1 MVFGIFGLAWVI
13 PQNVLA
19 LMECWKGILVG
30 IVVRLFGG
38 AIPPCL
44 MWIIWREQKPSNF
57 DGFEYSPSELKLL
70 LLRTLY
76 DRMTA
81 RSSHSCSNLLEF
93 LDLCN
98 LS

>member
-44 MWIIWREQKPSNF
+44 M
-57 DGFEYSPSELKLL
+57 
-70 LLRTLY
+70 
-76 DRMTA
+76 
-81 RSSHSCSNLLEF
+81 
-93 LDLCN
+93 
-98 LS
+98 